1 MANVW
6 TQDNKFKKWMDVELA
21 ACKAHVTLGNI
32 PEESY
37 RTIIEKAD
45 FNVERIDEI
54 ESEIHHDV
62 IAFLTCVAEYI
73 GDDSRFVHLG
83 LTSSDVVDTA
93 FSLLIQE
100 SGQILLADIKS
111 EFDFL
116 YSQIET
122 SIINSAVEDNRNSNY
137 SVASDKLLM
146 AYRMNEEKNKDYL
159 YYAAGSAVNSKEYE
173 KALDYYV
180 ELKENNYTGVI
191 DEYYITNNE
200 TGEEEKVSET
210 EFDLLK
216 SSKDYSN
223 PRVGQTES
231 RYPEIVKNIALIYV
245 QQGKNDVAIEA
256 IQEARSIQ
264 PDDTSLILN
273 EADLYIRISNNSDDE
288 SERDLYRKKFKE
300 LMELAITKD
309 PENGILYYNLGVISS
324 EQGENDSAL
333 EYYKKAI
340 EFKPDYVDAYLN
352 LVAVILDGEQS
363 IVDEMNNLGTSK
375 KDNIRYDQLKVE
387 RENLYKECIP
397 FLEKLIEVSP
407 TNIDALNTLKN
418 IYGVLGENEKFK
430 DISAMINEIQG

>member
-1 MANVW
+1 MKKLAILMMLMICSNSF
-6 TQDNKFKKWMDVELA
+6 TQKKELRQINKLISESFFNEAQSSLEAISSLVEVSDDKIKAQYYFYLA
-21 ACKAHVTLGNI
+21 KVSNELEKFNDAITAYENLKSINDSAY
-32 PEESY
+32 S
-37 RTIIEKAD
+37 TIIK
-45 FNVERIDEI
+45 
-54 ESEIHHDV
+54 
-62 IAFLTCVAEYI
+62 T
-73 GDDSRFVHLG
+73 
-83 LTSSDVVDTA
+83 
-93 FSLLIQE
+93 
-100 SGQILLADIKS
+100 

-137 SVASDKLLM
+137 SVASDKLIM

-159 YYAAGSAVNSKEYE
+159 YYAAGSAVNSKEYG
-173 KALDYYV
+173 KALDYYI

-216 SSKDYSN
+216 NSKDYSN

-324 EQGENDSAL
+324 EQGEDDSAL

-375 KDNIRYDQLKVE
+375 KDNIRYDELKVE

-430 DISAMINEIQG
+430 DISAKINEIQG

>member
-1 MANVW
+1 MKKLAILMMLMICSNSF
-6 TQDNKFKKWMDVELA
+6 TQKKELRQINKLISESFFNEAQSSLEAISSLVEVSDDKIKAQYYFYLA
-21 ACKAHVTLGNI
+21 KVSNELEKFNDAITAYENLKSINDSAY
-32 PEESY
+32 S
-37 RTIIEKAD
+37 TIIK
-45 FNVERIDEI
+45 
-54 ESEIHHDV
+54 
-62 IAFLTCVAEYI
+62 T
-73 GDDSRFVHLG
+73 
-83 LTSSDVVDTA
+83 
-93 FSLLIQE
+93 
-100 SGQILLADIKS
+100 

-137 SVASDKLLM
+137 SVAADKLIM
-146 AYRMNEEKNKDYL
+146 AYRMNEEKNRDYL
-159 YYAAGSAVNSKEYE
+159 YFAAGSAVNSKEYD

-216 SSKDYSN
+216 NSKDYSN

-375 KDNIRYDQLKVE
+375 KDNIRYDELKVE

-430 DISAMINEIQG
+430 DISAKINEIQG

>member
-1 MANVW
+1 MKKLAILMMLMICSNSF
-6 TQDNKFKKWMDVELA
+6 TQKKELRQINKLISESFFNEAQSSLEAISSLVEVSDDKIKAQYYFYLA
-21 ACKAHVTLGNI
+21 KVSNELEKFNDAIKAYENLKSIND
-32 PEESY
+32 SAY
-37 RTIIEKAD
+37 STIIK
-45 FNVERIDEI
+45 
-54 ESEIHHDV
+54 
-62 IAFLTCVAEYI
+62 T
-73 GDDSRFVHLG
+73 
-83 LTSSDVVDTA
+83 
-93 FSLLIQE
+93 
-100 SGQILLADIKS
+100 

-137 SVASDKLLM
+137 SVASDKLIM

-159 YYAAGSAVNSKEYE
+159 YYAAGSAVNSKEYG
-173 KALDYYV
+173 KALDYYI

-216 SSKDYSN
+216 NSKDYSN
-223 PRVGQTES
+223 PIVGQTES

-375 KDNIRYDQLKVE
+375 KDNIRYDELIVE

-430 DISAMINEIQG
+430 DISAKINEIKG

>member
-1 MANVW
+1 MKKLAILMMLIICSNSFSQKKELRQINKLISESFFTEAESSLEAISALVEVSDDKIKA
-6 TQDNKFKKWMDVELA
+6 QYYFYLAKVSNELEKFNDAISAYDNLKSINDSA
-21 ACKAHVTLGNI
+21 Y
-32 PEESY
+32 S
-37 RTIIEKAD
+37 TI
-45 FNVERIDEI
+45 
-54 ESEIHHDV
+54 
-62 IAFLTCVAEYI
+62 
-73 GDDSRFVHLG
+73 
-83 LTSSDVVDTA
+83 
-93 FSLLIQE
+93 
-100 SGQILLADIKS
+100 IKS

-146 AYRMNEEKNKDYL
+146 AYKMNEEKNKDYL

-245 QQGKNDVAIEA
+245 QQGKNDIAIEA
-256 IQEARSIQ
+256 IKEARSIQ

-375 KDNIRYDQLKVE
+375 KDNIRYDELKVE

-430 DISAMINEIQG
+430 DLSAKINEIQG

>member
-1 MANVW
+1 MKKLAILMMLMICSNSF
-6 TQDNKFKKWMDVELA
+6 TQKKELRQINKLISESFFNEAQSSLEAISSLVEVSDDKIKAQYYFYLA
-21 ACKAHVTLGNI
+21 KVSNELEKFNDAIKAYENLKSIND
-32 PEESY
+32 SAY
-37 RTIIEKAD
+37 STIIK
-45 FNVERIDEI
+45 
-54 ESEIHHDV
+54 
-62 IAFLTCVAEYI
+62 T
-73 GDDSRFVHLG
+73 
-83 LTSSDVVDTA
+83 
-93 FSLLIQE
+93 
-100 SGQILLADIKS
+100 

-137 SVASDKLLM
+137 SVASDKLIM
-146 AYRMNEEKNKDYL
+146 AYRMNEEKNRDYL
-159 YYAAGSAVNSKEYE
+159 YFAAGSAVNSKEYD
-173 KALDYYV
+173 KALNYYI

-216 SSKDYSN
+216 NSKDYSN
-223 PRVGQTES
+223 PIVGQTES

-375 KDNIRYDQLKVE
+375 KDNIRYDELIVE

-430 DISAMINEIQG
+430 DISAKINEIKG

>member
-1 MANVW
+1 MKKLAILMMLMICSNSF
-6 TQDNKFKKWMDVELA
+6 TQKKELRQINKLISESFFNEAESSLEAISSLVEVSDDKIKAQYYFYLA
-21 ACKAHVTLGNI
+21 KVSNELEKFNDAITAY
-32 PEESY
+32 ESLKSINDSAY
-37 RTIIEKAD
+37 STIIK
-45 FNVERIDEI
+45 
-54 ESEIHHDV
+54 
-62 IAFLTCVAEYI
+62 T
-73 GDDSRFVHLG
+73 
-83 LTSSDVVDTA
+83 
-93 FSLLIQE
+93 
-100 SGQILLADIKS
+100 

-137 SVASDKLLM
+137 SVASDKLIM

-159 YYAAGSAVNSKEYE
+159 YYAAGSAVNSKEYD

-216 SSKDYSN
+216 NSKDYSN

-288 SERDLYRKKFKE
+288 SERNLYRKKFKD

-333 EYYKKAI
+333 AYYKKAI

-375 KDNIRYDQLKVE
+375 KDNIRYDELKVE

-430 DISAMINEIQG
+430 DLSAKINEIQG

>member
-1 MANVW
+1 MKKLAILMMLMICSNSF
-6 TQDNKFKKWMDVELA
+6 TQKKELRQINKLISESFFNEAESSLEAISSIVEVSDDKIKAQYYFYLA
-21 ACKAHVTLGNI
+21 KVSNELEKFNDAITAYENLKSINDSAY
-32 PEESY
+32 S
-37 RTIIEKAD
+37 TIIK
-45 FNVERIDEI
+45 
-54 ESEIHHDV
+54 
-62 IAFLTCVAEYI
+62 T
-73 GDDSRFVHLG
+73 
-83 LTSSDVVDTA
+83 
-93 FSLLIQE
+93 
-100 SGQILLADIKS
+100 

-116 YSQIET
+116 YDQIET

-137 SVASDKLLM
+137 SVASDKLIM
-146 AYRMNEEKNKDYL
+146 AYRMNKKKNKDYL
-159 YYAAGSAVNSKEYE
+159 YYAAGSAVNSKEYD

-216 SSKDYSN
+216 NSKDYSN

-375 KDNIRYDQLKVE
+375 KDNIRYDELIVE

-430 DISAMINEIQG
+430 DISAKINEIQG

>member
-1 MANVW
+1 MKKLAILMMLIICSNSFSQKKELRQINKLISESFFTEAESSLEAISALVEVSDDKIKAQYYFYLAKVSNELEKFNDAI
-6 TQDNKFKKWMDVELA
+6 TAYDNLKSINDSA
-21 ACKAHVTLGNI
+21 Y
-32 PEESY
+32 S
-37 RTIIEKAD
+37 TI
-45 FNVERIDEI
+45 
-54 ESEIHHDV
+54 
-62 IAFLTCVAEYI
+62 
-73 GDDSRFVHLG
+73 
-83 LTSSDVVDTA
+83 
-93 FSLLIQE
+93 
-100 SGQILLADIKS
+100 IKS

-146 AYRMNEEKNKDYL
+146 AYKMNEEKNKDYL

-245 QQGKNDVAIEA
+245 QQGKNDIAIEA
-256 IQEARSIQ
+256 IKEARSIQ

-375 KDNIRYDQLKVE
+375 KDNIRYDELKVE

-430 DISAMINEIQG
+430 DISAKINEIQG

>member
-1 MANVW
+1 MKKLAILMMLMICSNSF
-6 TQDNKFKKWMDVELA
+6 TQKKELRQINKLISESFFNEAQSSLEAISSLVEVSDDKIKAQYYFYLA
-21 ACKAHVTLGNI
+21 KVSNELEKFNDAITAYENLKSINDSAY
-32 PEESY
+32 S
-37 RTIIEKAD
+37 TIIK
-45 FNVERIDEI
+45 
-54 ESEIHHDV
+54 
-62 IAFLTCVAEYI
+62 T
-73 GDDSRFVHLG
+73 
-83 LTSSDVVDTA
+83 
-93 FSLLIQE
+93 
-100 SGQILLADIKS
+100 

-137 SVASDKLLM
+137 SVASDKLIM
-146 AYRMNEEKNKDYL
+146 AYRMNEEKNRDYL
-159 YYAAGSAVNSKEYE
+159 YFAAGSAVNSKEYD
-173 KALDYYV
+173 KALNYYV

-216 SSKDYSN
+216 NSKDYSN
-223 PRVGQTES
+223 PIVGQTES

-375 KDNIRYDQLKVE
+375 KDNIRYDELKVE

-430 DISAMINEIQG
+430 DISAKINEIKG

>member
-1 MANVW
+1 MKKLAILMMLMICSNSF
-6 TQDNKFKKWMDVELA
+6 TQKKELRQINKLISESFFNEAESSLEAISSIVEVSDDKIKAQYYFYLA
-21 ACKAHVTLGNI
+21 KVSNELEKFNDAITAYENLKSINDSAY
-32 PEESY
+32 S
-37 RTIIEKAD
+37 TIIK
-45 FNVERIDEI
+45 
-54 ESEIHHDV
+54 
-62 IAFLTCVAEYI
+62 T
-73 GDDSRFVHLG
+73 
-83 LTSSDVVDTA
+83 
-93 FSLLIQE
+93 
-100 SGQILLADIKS
+100 

-137 SVASDKLLM
+137 SVASDKLIM

-159 YYAAGSAVNSKEYE
+159 YYAAGSAVNSKEYD

-256 IQEARSIQ
+256 IKEARSIQ

-375 KDNIRYDQLKVE
+375 KDNVRYDELKVE

-430 DISAMINEIQG
+430 DLSAKINEIQG

>member
-1 MANVW
+1 MKKLAILMMLMICSNSF
-6 TQDNKFKKWMDVELA
+6 TQKKELRQINKLISESFFNEAESSLEAISSLVEISDDKIKAQYYFYLA
-21 ACKAHVTLGNI
+21 KVSNELEKFNDAITAYENLKSINDSAY
-32 PEESY
+32 S
-37 RTIIEKAD
+37 TIIK
-45 FNVERIDEI
+45 
-54 ESEIHHDV
+54 
-62 IAFLTCVAEYI
+62 T
-73 GDDSRFVHLG
+73 
-83 LTSSDVVDTA
+83 
-93 FSLLIQE
+93 
-100 SGQILLADIKS
+100 

-137 SVASDKLLM
+137 SVAADKLIM
-146 AYRMNEEKNKDYL
+146 AYRMNEEKNRDYL
-159 YYAAGSAVNSKEYE
+159 YFAAGSAVNSKEYD

-216 SSKDYSN
+216 NSKDYSN

-300 LMELAITKD
+300 LMELAITND

-375 KDNIRYDQLKVE
+375 KDNIRYDELKVE

-430 DISAMINEIQG
+430 DISAKINEIKG

>member
-1 MANVW
+1 MKKLAILMMLIICSNSFSQKKELRQINKLISESFFTEAESSLEAISALVEVSDDKIKAQYYFYLAKVSNELEKFNDAI
-6 TQDNKFKKWMDVELA
+6 TAYDNLKSI
-21 ACKAHVTLGNI
+21 N
-32 PEESY
+32 
-37 RTIIEKAD
+37 
-45 FNVERIDEI
+45 
-54 ESEIHHDV
+54 
-62 IAFLTCVAEYI
+62 
-73 GDDSRFVHLG
+73 DSAYS
-83 LTSSDVVDTA
+83 TT
-93 FSLLIQE
+93 
-100 SGQILLADIKS
+100 IKS

-146 AYRMNEEKNKDYL
+146 AYKMNEEKNKDYL

-216 SSKDYSN
+216 NSKDYSN

-245 QQGKNDVAIEA
+245 QQGKNDIAIEA
-256 IQEARSIQ
+256 IKEARSIQ

-375 KDNIRYDQLKVE
+375 KDNIRYDELKVE

-430 DISAMINEIQG
+430 DLSAKINEIQG

>member
-1 MANVW
+1 MKKLAILMMLMICSNSF
-6 TQDNKFKKWMDVELA
+6 TQKKELRQINKLISESFFNEAESSLEAISSLVEVSDDKIKAQYYFYLA
-21 ACKAHVTLGNI
+21 KVSNELEKFNDAITAYENLKSINDSAY
-32 PEESY
+32 S
-37 RTIIEKAD
+37 TIIK
-45 FNVERIDEI
+45 
-54 ESEIHHDV
+54 
-62 IAFLTCVAEYI
+62 T
-73 GDDSRFVHLG
+73 
-83 LTSSDVVDTA
+83 
-93 FSLLIQE
+93 
-100 SGQILLADIKS
+100 

-137 SVASDKLLM
+137 SVASDKLIM

-159 YYAAGSAVNSKEYE
+159 YYAAGSAVNSKEYD

-216 SSKDYSN
+216 NSKDYSN

-245 QQGKNDVAIEA
+245 QQGKNNVAIEA

-375 KDNIRYDQLKVE
+375 KDNIRYDELKVE

-430 DISAMINEIQG
+430 DISAKINEIQG

>member
-1 MANVW
+1 MICSNSF
-6 TQDNKFKKWMDVELA
+6 TQKKELRQINKLISESFFNEAESSLEAISSLVEVSDDKIKAQYYFYLA
-21 ACKAHVTLGNI
+21 KVSNELEKFNDAITAYENLKSINDSAY
-32 PEESY
+32 S
-37 RTIIEKAD
+37 TIIK
-45 FNVERIDEI
+45 
-54 ESEIHHDV
+54 
-62 IAFLTCVAEYI
+62 T
-73 GDDSRFVHLG
+73 
-83 LTSSDVVDTA
+83 
-93 FSLLIQE
+93 
-100 SGQILLADIKS
+100 

-137 SVASDKLLM
+137 SVASDKLIM

-159 YYAAGSAVNSKEYE
+159 YYAAGSAVNSKEYD

-216 SSKDYSN
+216 NSKDYSN

-375 KDNIRYDQLKVE
+375 KDNIRYDELKVE
-387 RENLYKECIP
+387 REDLYKECIP
-397 FLEKLIEVSP
+397 FLEKLIGVSP

-430 DISAMINEIQG
+430 DISAKINEIQG

>member
-1 MANVW
+1 MKKLAILMMLMICSNSF
-6 TQDNKFKKWMDVELA
+6 TQKKELRQINKLISESFFNEAQSSLEAISSLVEVSDDKIKAQYYFYLA
-21 ACKAHVTLGNI
+21 KVSNELEKFNDAITAYENLKSINDSAY
-32 PEESY
+32 S
-37 RTIIEKAD
+37 TIIK
-45 FNVERIDEI
+45 
-54 ESEIHHDV
+54 
-62 IAFLTCVAEYI
+62 T
-73 GDDSRFVHLG
+73 
-83 LTSSDVVDTA
+83 
-93 FSLLIQE
+93 
-100 SGQILLADIKS
+100 

-137 SVASDKLLM
+137 SVAADKLIM
-146 AYRMNEEKNKDYL
+146 AYRMNEEKNRDYL
-159 YYAAGSAVNSKEYE
+159 YFAAGSAVNSKEYD

-216 SSKDYSN
+216 NSKDYSN

-375 KDNIRYDQLKVE
+375 KDNIRYDELIVE

-430 DISAMINEIQG
+430 DISAKINEIQG

>member
-1 MANVW
+1 MKKLAILMMLMICSNSF
-6 TQDNKFKKWMDVELA
+6 TQKKELRQINKLISESFFNEAESSLEAISSLVEVSDDKIKAQYYFYLA
-21 ACKAHVTLGNI
+21 KVSNELEKFNDAITAYENLKSINDSAY
-32 PEESY
+32 S
-37 RTIIEKAD
+37 TIIK
-45 FNVERIDEI
+45 
-54 ESEIHHDV
+54 
-62 IAFLTCVAEYI
+62 T
-73 GDDSRFVHLG
+73 
-83 LTSSDVVDTA
+83 
-93 FSLLIQE
+93 
-100 SGQILLADIKS
+100 

-137 SVASDKLLM
+137 SVASDKLIM

-159 YYAAGSAVNSKEYE
+159 YYAAGSAVNSKEYD

-180 ELKENNYTGVI
+180 ELKENNYTGVV

-216 SSKDYSN
+216 NSKDYSN

-375 KDNIRYDQLKVE
+375 KDNFRYDELKVK
-387 RENLYKECIP
+387 REDLYKECIP

-407 TNIDALNTLKN
+407 TSIDALNTLKN

-430 DISAMINEIQG
+430 DISAKINEIQG

>member
-1 MANVW
+1 MKKLAILMMLMICSNSF
-6 TQDNKFKKWMDVELA
+6 TQKKELRQINKLISESFFNEAESSLEAISSLVEVSDDKIKAQYYFYLA
-21 ACKAHVTLGNI
+21 KVSNELEKFNDAITAYENLKSINDSAY
-32 PEESY
+32 S
-37 RTIIEKAD
+37 TIIK
-45 FNVERIDEI
+45 
-54 ESEIHHDV
+54 
-62 IAFLTCVAEYI
+62 T
-73 GDDSRFVHLG
+73 
-83 LTSSDVVDTA
+83 
-93 FSLLIQE
+93 
-100 SGQILLADIKS
+100 

-137 SVASDKLLM
+137 SVASDKLIM

-159 YYAAGSAVNSKEYE
+159 YYAAGSAVNSKEYD

-216 SSKDYSN
+216 NSKDYSN

-245 QQGKNDVAIEA
+245 QQGKNNVAIEA

-375 KDNIRYDQLKVE
+375 KDNIRYDELKVE
-387 RENLYKECIP
+387 REDLYKECIP
-397 FLEKLIEVSP
+397 FLEKLIGVSP

-430 DISAMINEIQG
+430 DISAKINEIQG

>member
-1 MANVW
+1 MKKLAILMMLMICSNSF
-6 TQDNKFKKWMDVELA
+6 TQKKELRQINKLISESFFNEAESSLEAISSIVEVSDDKIKAQYYFYLAKVSNELEKFNDAISAYDNLKSINDSA
-21 ACKAHVTLGNI
+21 Y
-32 PEESY
+32 S
-37 RTIIEKAD
+37 TI
-45 FNVERIDEI
+45 
-54 ESEIHHDV
+54 
-62 IAFLTCVAEYI
+62 
-73 GDDSRFVHLG
+73 
-83 LTSSDVVDTA
+83 
-93 FSLLIQE
+93 
-100 SGQILLADIKS
+100 IKS

-146 AYRMNEEKNKDYL
+146 AYKMNEEKNKDYL

-245 QQGKNDVAIEA
+245 QQGKNDIAIEA
-256 IQEARSIQ
+256 IKEARSIQ

-375 KDNIRYDQLKVE
+375 KDNIRYDELKVE

-430 DISAMINEIQG
+430 DISAKINEIQG

>member
-1 MANVW
+1 MKKLAILMMIMICSNSFS
-6 TQDNKFKKWMDVELA
+6 QKKELRQINKLISESFFNEAESSLEAISSLVEVSDDKIKAQYYFYLA
-21 ACKAHVTLGNI
+21 KVSNELEKFNDAITAYENLKSINDSAY
-32 PEESY
+32 S
-37 RTIIEKAD
+37 TIIK
-45 FNVERIDEI
+45 
-54 ESEIHHDV
+54 
-62 IAFLTCVAEYI
+62 T
-73 GDDSRFVHLG
+73 
-83 LTSSDVVDTA
+83 
-93 FSLLIQE
+93 
-100 SGQILLADIKS
+100 
-111 EFDFL
+111 EFEFL

-137 SVASDKLLM
+137 SVASDKLIM

-159 YYAAGSAVNSKEYE
+159 YYAAGSAVNSKEYD

-216 SSKDYSN
+216 NSKDYSN

-375 KDNIRYDQLKVE
+375 KDNIRYDELKVE

-430 DISAMINEIQG
+430 DISAKINEIQG

>member
-1 MANVW
+1 MMLMICSNSF
-6 TQDNKFKKWMDVELA
+6 TQKKELRQINKLISESFFNEAESSLEAISSLVEVSDDKIKAQYYFYLA
-21 ACKAHVTLGNI
+21 KVSNELEKFNDAITAYENLKSINDSAY
-32 PEESY
+32 S
-37 RTIIEKAD
+37 TIIK
-45 FNVERIDEI
+45 
-54 ESEIHHDV
+54 
-62 IAFLTCVAEYI
+62 T
-73 GDDSRFVHLG
+73 
-83 LTSSDVVDTA
+83 
-93 FSLLIQE
+93 
-100 SGQILLADIKS
+100 

-137 SVASDKLLM
+137 SVASDKLIM

-159 YYAAGSAVNSKEYE
+159 YYAAGSAVNSKEYD

-216 SSKDYSN
+216 NSKDYSN

-340 EFKPDYVDAYLN
+340 EFKSDYVDAYLN

-375 KDNIRYDQLKVE
+375 KDNIRYDELKVE

-418 IYGVLGENEKFK
+418 IFGVLGENEKFK
-430 DISAMINEIQG
+430 DISAKINEIQG

>member
-1 MANVW
+1 MKKLAILMMLMICSNSF
-6 TQDNKFKKWMDVELA
+6 TQKKELRQINKLISESFFNEAQSSLEAISSLVEVSDDKIKAQYYFYLA
-21 ACKAHVTLGNI
+21 KVSNELEKFNDAIKAYENLKSIND
-32 PEESY
+32 SAY
-37 RTIIEKAD
+37 STIIK
-45 FNVERIDEI
+45 
-54 ESEIHHDV
+54 
-62 IAFLTCVAEYI
+62 T
-73 GDDSRFVHLG
+73 
-83 LTSSDVVDTA
+83 
-93 FSLLIQE
+93 
-100 SGQILLADIKS
+100 

-137 SVASDKLLM
+137 SVASDKLIM
-146 AYRMNEEKNKDYL
+146 AYRMNEEKNRDYL
-159 YYAAGSAVNSKEYE
+159 YFAAGSAVNSKEYD
-173 KALDYYV
+173 KALNYYV

-216 SSKDYSN
+216 NSKDYSN
-223 PRVGQTES
+223 PIVGQTES

-309 PENGILYYNLGVISS
+309 PENGILYYNLGVISY
-324 EQGENDSAL
+324 EQGEDDSAL

-375 KDNIRYDQLKVE
+375 KDNIRYDELIVE

-430 DISAMINEIQG
+430 DISAKINEIQG

>member
-1 MANVW
+1 MKKLAILMMLMICSNSF
-6 TQDNKFKKWMDVELA
+6 TQKKELRQINKLISESFFNEAESSLEAISSLVEVSDDKIKAQYYFYLA
-21 ACKAHVTLGNI
+21 KVSNELEKFNDAITAYENLKSINDSAY
-32 PEESY
+32 S
-37 RTIIEKAD
+37 TIIK
-45 FNVERIDEI
+45 
-54 ESEIHHDV
+54 
-62 IAFLTCVAEYI
+62 T
-73 GDDSRFVHLG
+73 
-83 LTSSDVVDTA
+83 
-93 FSLLIQE
+93 
-100 SGQILLADIKS
+100 

-137 SVASDKLLM
+137 SVASDKLIM

-159 YYAAGSAVNSKEYE
+159 YYAAGSAVNSKEYD

-216 SSKDYSN
+216 NSKDYSN

-375 KDNIRYDQLKVE
+375 KDNIRYDELKVE
-387 RENLYKECIP
+387 RQDLYKECIP
-397 FLEKLIEVSP
+397 FLEKLIGVSP

-430 DISAMINEIQG
+430 DISAKINEIQG

>member
-1 MANVW
+1 MKKLAILMMLMICSNSFSQKKELRQINKLISESFFTEAESSLEAISALIEVSDDKIKA
-6 TQDNKFKKWMDVELA
+6 QYYFYLAKVSNELEKFNDAISAYDNLKSINDSA
-21 ACKAHVTLGNI
+21 Y
-32 PEESY
+32 S
-37 RTIIEKAD
+37 TI
-45 FNVERIDEI
+45 
-54 ESEIHHDV
+54 
-62 IAFLTCVAEYI
+62 
-73 GDDSRFVHLG
+73 
-83 LTSSDVVDTA
+83 
-93 FSLLIQE
+93 
-100 SGQILLADIKS
+100 IKS

-146 AYRMNEEKNKDYL
+146 AYKMNEEKNKDYL

-173 KALDYYV
+173 KALNYYV

-245 QQGKNDVAIEA
+245 QQGKNDIAIEA
-256 IQEARSIQ
+256 IKEARSIQ

-375 KDNIRYDQLKVE
+375 KDNIRYDELKVE

-430 DISAMINEIQG
+430 EISAKINEIQG

>member
-1 MANVW
+1 MKKLAILMMLMICSNSF
-6 TQDNKFKKWMDVELA
+6 TQKKELRQINKLISESFFNEAESSLEAISSLVEVSDDKIKAQYYFYLA
-21 ACKAHVTLGNI
+21 KVSNELEKFNDAITAY
-32 PEESY
+32 ESLKSINDSAY
-37 RTIIEKAD
+37 STIIK
-45 FNVERIDEI
+45 
-54 ESEIHHDV
+54 
-62 IAFLTCVAEYI
+62 T
-73 GDDSRFVHLG
+73 
-83 LTSSDVVDTA
+83 
-93 FSLLIQE
+93 
-100 SGQILLADIKS
+100 

-159 YYAAGSAVNSKEYE
+159 YYAAGSAVNSKEYD

-288 SERDLYRKKFKE
+288 SERNLYRKKFKD

-333 EYYKKAI
+333 AYYKKAI

-375 KDNIRYDQLKVE
+375 KDNIRYDELKVE

-430 DISAMINEIQG
+430 DISAKINEIQG